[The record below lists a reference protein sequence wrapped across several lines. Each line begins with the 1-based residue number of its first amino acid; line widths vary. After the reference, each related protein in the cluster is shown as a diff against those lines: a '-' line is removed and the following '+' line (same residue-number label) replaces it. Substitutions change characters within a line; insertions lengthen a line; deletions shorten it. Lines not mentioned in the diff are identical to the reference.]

1 MAVSGFIL
9 KFYFLINDKRN
20 LSTTGHGCR
29 QLASS
34 IHILECNNRKAA
46 SVFSSFK
53 TCLASGDT
61 ALRCIDLRPTGGFD
75 YARSCHFTVWLQT
88 GESSLEV
95 FETCLHHVLH
105 KTVSFSDPAESGPTL
120 LLLIWSSPADR
131 STLVLP
137 YPSCR
142 PDWD

>member
-1 MAVSGFIL
+1 MKLVRMDHGVPWRTPGKGKERPRGRRRRKRMVAVWWCSLWLSQVLSLIFIP

-75 YARSCHFTVWLQT
+75 
-88 GESSLEV
+88 
-95 FETCLHHVLH
+95 
-105 KTVSFSDPAESGPTL
+105 
-120 LLLIWSSPADR
+120 
-131 STLVLP
+131 
-137 YPSCR
+137 
-142 PDWD
+142 